1 MDYIIILQQ
10 FKWIKSEKGVE
21 YHLKEDLRFFYT
33 EGVRAPFLVELAG
46 ISYCDGS
53 YYCEREHSDV
63 TVVEYIIRG
72 RGTVLCDGRQY
83 TPGEGDVYILHQG
96 SRHAYFADEK
106 DPWIKIF
113 CNLKGNLAED
123 LLRAYGLQDTV
134 LVPGVW
140 NEQIFRDLYA
150 LCFLKEPQ
158 QKIFQRCAI
167 KFHEIVS
174 ALYTAGGADEVSGE
188 AQLLRN
194 YLDDHIFSR
203 VRIEDLSALIY
214 RSPDYVIKLFR
225 KTYGQTPY
233 AYLLRQKMRAAENLL
248 RTTQLPCR
256 EIAHKLK
263 FEDSHYFSNMFK
275 KQHGISPKAYRDAV
289 RPRREA
295 LDSLPGVM
303 SSKPESSTERTCSSC
318 VKPSP

>member
-1 MDYIIILQQ
+1 M
-10 FKWIKSEKGVE
+10 
-21 YHLKEDLRFFYT
+21 
-33 EGVRAPFLVELAG
+33 
-46 ISYCDGS
+46 
-53 YYCEREHSDV
+53 
-63 TVVEYIIRG
+63 
-72 RGTVLCDGRQY
+72 
-83 TPGEGDVYILHQG
+83 
-96 SRHAYFADEK
+96 
-106 DPWIKIF
+106 
-113 CNLKGNLAED
+113 
-123 LLRAYGLQDTV
+123 LRAYGLQDTV

-248 RTTQLPCR
+248 RTTQLPISDISLRCGFDSPSNFAQAFRRFYAVTPR
-256 EIAHKLK
+256 E
-263 FEDSHYFSNMFK
+263 
-275 KQHGISPKAYRDAV
+275 YRQN
-289 RPRREA
+289 
-295 LDSLPGVM
+295 
-303 SSKPESSTERTCSSC
+303 T
-318 VKPSP
+318 